1 MNRPDTLAELAR
13 RVKADERVWNHAL
26 AGFLDT
32 FYTHPEC
39 RQAMIDET
47 PPLLGNPRLDA
58 SLGAIAEHLAR
69 RWELAIPA
77 WTDDPARF
85 LSEPYFPTA
94 LEGLK
99 PFLIAR
105 SPLAFRRRL
114 IFVEHEPLSRARMPR
129 AGPQ

>member
-1 MNRPDTLAELAR
+1 LAELAR
-13 RVKADERVWNHAL
+13 RLKADERVWHHAL

-32 FYTHPEC
+32 FYTHPER
-39 RQAMIDET
+39 RQTMIDET

-69 RWELAIPA
+69 RWELAIST
-77 WTDDPARF
+77 WTDNPERF

-94 LEGLK
+94 FEGLK
-99 PFLIAR
+99 PLLIAQ

-114 IFVEHEPLSRARMPR
+114 IFVEHDPLSRVRMPR